1 MSKIRICLDIPE
13 ASFRAY
19 EEEARRRNE
28 SVESLLGRMIQNLF
42 EEMKTEE
49 AEGTD
54 HPIFP

>member
-1 MSKIRICLDIPE
+1 MSKVRICLEIPD

-19 EEEARRRNE
+19 EGEARRRNE
-28 SVESLLGRMIQNLF
+28 SVEALLERMIQNLF